1 MKIPEQLQAG
11 NPFGPNFKSVRPV
24 GGEPGQKDFMTYLY
38 DQLRAIDRCQHEA
51 DAASAGM
58 ALGKVGVQEAM
69 IAVQKADISFRLLMQ
84 VRNKALEAYRE
95 VMRMQF

>member
-1 MKIPEQLQAG
+1 VKVNAAG
-11 NPFGPNFKSVRPV
+11 ALPPNFRLVRPV
-24 GGEPGQKDFMTYLY
+24 PERQSGQDFLSFLKARIGEVESL
-38 DQLRAIDRCQHEA
+38 QHEA
-51 DAASAGM
+51 DAAVSGLAV
-58 ALGKVGVQEAM
+58 GKVGIQEAM